1 MKIVPRIPQK
11 KIHKFFD
18 SCKRDTETII
28 KQCGVDFFFKFVEA
42 RKESIFFVA
51 LTRKMRR

>member
-11 KIHKFFD
+11 KIHKFLD

-28 KQCGVDFFFKFVEA
+28 KQCGVDFFLSLSKQE
-42 RKESIFFVA
+42 KNPYS
-51 LTRKMRR
+51 L